1 MTTPPDSEQVPAAGG
16 RQAQD
21 PKASPAGSGS
31 VTVTAR
37 AAPAVGPVDVLEIA
51 TSYDVVEPVTTV
63 EAPFDLVTASAGV
76 GGCERY
82 DGPLLTP
89 SWMSWLWLLMHDTIA
104 HQPVAGALTRSPA
117 RVVPVEPFQ
126 RALADTV
133 PATPPLVP
141 LASTG
146 VPGG

>member
-1 MTTPPDSEQVPAAGG
+1 MLTTGPGNAAGSTSAVTASVAVAPALRAPDRVAVTTPPDSEQAPAAGG

-76 GGCERY
+76 GVETG
-82 DGPLLTP
+82 
-89 SWMSWLWLLMHDTIA
+89 
-104 HQPVAGALTRSPA
+104 TRS
-117 RVVPVEPFQ
+117 RCW
-126 RALADTV
+126 
-133 PATPPLVP
+133 PP
-141 LASTG
+141 
-146 VPGG
+146 PG